1 MRNHILVIDDDKEIL
16 ELFNTILI
24 ESGYTVT
31 LLTEI
36 DDIKATIAAYKP
48 DLVIID
54 YLLQGINGGELCSQI
69 KRDIAITHIPVI
81 LTSAHARV
89 LLSLGTYNCDEFLE
103 KPFDVNHLIERV
115 TYLLKNVKQALT

>member
-31 LLTEI
+31 ILTEI